1 MLRERLELSKYLIFS
16 QACLPIP
23 PSKHM
28 VRREGLAPPEV
39 ARPPDLQS
47 GPLLFTGYRRI

>member
-1 MLRERLELSKYLIFS
+1 MLREGLEPPFKQIFS
-16 QACLPIP
+16 LSCLPIP

-28 VRREGLAPPEV
+28 VRREGLAPPEAV
-39 ARPPDLQS
+39 RPPDLQS